1 MSAAYTHQNLRN
13 GLRKRLLRQERCAR
27 RDAWELTKSI
37 SKRKEKD
44 KTTFFSPSDVW
55 CLPAPS
61 SINPEERDFCGLR
74 GLNAHAE
81 QEDLNSAEL
90 KTVKVSRNPTTG
102 ITANGEVQT
111 NKEATVHVNDLDL
124 FVTVQLLED
133 TPLVLSLG
141 KLCEGHGCSY
151 EWTGGQKPHMF
162 KNVRKMF
169 AVRKTTYLSLFRACP
184 LNLQLQPRV
193 CPPHRYLRT
202 EIPKLRSMQKDQH
215 YKGCTPVSVIRA
227 EKIGDGS
234 QGFQRGL

>member
-1 MSAAYTHQNLRN
+1 MHGNWPKVFPSS
-13 GLRKRLLRQERCAR
+13 RKS
-27 RDAWELTKSI
+27 T
-37 SKRKEKD
+37 
-44 KTTFFSPSDVW
+44 KTTFFSPSDVCGAYW
-55 CLPAPS
+55 RHPRETQRKKTFVDSGASMHMLS
-61 SINPEERDFCGLR
+61 RKDF
-74 GLNAHAE
+74 
-81 QEDLNSAEL
+81 NSVEL
-90 KTVKVSRNPTTG
+90 KTVRVSRNSTTG
-102 ITANGEVQT
+102 ITANGDVQT

-141 KLCEGHGCSY
+141 KLCGGHGCSY
-151 EWTGGQKPHMF
+151 EWTGGQKPHMI

-169 AVRKTTYLSLFRACP
+169 AVQKTTCLSLFRACP

-193 CPPHRYLRT
+193 RPPHRYLMT